1 MKFRS
6 RIVPKGD
13 VRRRVLLSAPA
24 VRLSTSYFRSKHPAL
39 CASSFATRCGTAIFA
54 RRAKRMIW
62 PPGSPS
68 VTAAPEASP
77 KVTKVPAGEQS
88 ARFAKLIAAAR
99 SGKLVETFPEKHE
112 AEISIAAERLSSGIS
127 TGDVFAGSYRASAK
141 TSYVDGLAQSFDS
154 TGALIAS
161 LPTDARMQADFG
173 HLVRASDGV
182 DDPRED
188 VETKNVTIEAWIYW
202 SKKESDHDFHVI
214 VGDTPVPDEN
224 TILLNT
230 EVSGL
235 PPENPME
242 PNITATR
249 GTIKGLISQHHP
261 EHGLFVPPV
270 HVRITGSLFWDGE
283 HANQHVGP
291 EGLQPDTAW
300 EIHPIK
306 DLTVLSN

>member
-39 CASSFATRCGTAIFA
+39 CASSFATRCCTA
-54 RRAKRMIW
+54 
-62 PPGSPS
+62 S